1 MATNLPDMGQIGT
14 QIQQRLTN
22 LENQTETNANNL
34 NSFEQQLVDV
44 CNSVASG
51 GTATQQ
57 LSSEEN

>member
-44 CNSVASG
+44 CNSVASS